1 VMDAPPTGEP
11 ERRAETA
18 NHGARSPARL
28 SLKPS
33 VWLASPCQGFAFLG
47 RHLGLAKLS
56 QRPRRLFRVAGP
68 LQKEASTKSPP
79 RYSCRSKRRAGS
91 PVKSEE
97 GFRAAVGPAMSPRHV
112 ILSSCS
118 STRRLRQ
125 LSSLTAKQTPEK
137 AAAPWRFEG
146 LGIVARLK

>member
-1 VMDAPPTGEP
+1 MMDAPPTGEP

-79 RYSCRSKRRAGS
+79 RYSCSLKTPSG
-91 PVKSEE
+91 KSGEE
-97 GFRAAVGPAMSPRHV
+97 GRGISRSSRPRNVAASRDTQFVLFDETAASALV
-112 ILSSCS
+112 ID
-118 STRRLRQ
+118 RQ
-125 LSSLTAKQTPEK
+125 TNA
-137 AAAPWRFEG
+137 
-146 LGIVARLK
+146 